1 MLVMKHGQHV
11 SVNGHKPP
19 IQSPFEYLLPELKTV
34 AEAHIPGDPAKV
46 TADLTKLG
54 EALIDSAP
62 GAAVDA
68 VEVNSTIP
76 AVYTYWGQFI
86 DHDMTANTDRP
97 DAKGARS
104 AISPRS
110 R

>member
-11 SVNGHKPP
+11 HPDATKPP
-19 IQSPFEYLLPELKTV
+19 IQSPFEYLLPELKND
-34 AEAHIPGDPAKV
+34 AAAHLPGDPAKV
-46 TADLTKLG
+46 TNDLTKLG
-54 EALIDSAP
+54 ETLVDSAP
-62 GAAVDA
+62 ASATDA

-97 DAKGARS
+97 DQRAGRS
-104 AISPRS
+104 ATSRRS